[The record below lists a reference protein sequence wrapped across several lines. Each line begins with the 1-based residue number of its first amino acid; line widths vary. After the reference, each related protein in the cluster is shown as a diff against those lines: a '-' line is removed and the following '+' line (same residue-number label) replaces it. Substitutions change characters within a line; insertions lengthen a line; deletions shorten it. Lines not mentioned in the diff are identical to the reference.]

1 MKRIVQD
8 RVFTIIWS
16 VVLFISTFPTVVLN
30 LNTNDLLDNG
40 ELTQKVLMPM
50 ILVLALYLWEEMY
63 NIYNTTGLTID
74 KMKEVVIKTFGALAV
89 SIVLIG
95 LACYYSCFVIL
106 LFAWI
111 SISYLKYTS
120 LQITDSAI
128 TLDKIG

>member
-1 MKRIVQD
+1 MKRIIQD
-8 RVFTIIWS
+8 RIFTIVWS
-16 VVLFISTFPTVVLN
+16 VVLFISTFPTVVLS

-40 ELTQKVLMPM
+40 ELAQKVLMPM

-74 KMKEVVIKTFGALAV
+74 KMKEVVIKTFFALAV
-89 SIVLIG
+89 SIILIG